1 MNDQNAIPPQIPGA
15 TPMFTDRRLLGDDPA
30 ERVPISHVFGVIEAL
45 LRQPRRLLFQLRQP
59 GAGKLIAAM
68 VAIAIFCSLVY
79 GLVAGTFSG
88 GMQLWAAPVKIA
100 GGLLISAAICLPSL
114 YIFACLSGSQARL
127 AEICGLLAGLLML
140 MTILLIGFAPVA
152 WIFSQSTESAVWMGT
167 LHLFF
172 WWVAT
177 LFALRFIKHGFS
189 FTNAKSQA
197 GLNVWI
203 IIFLLVAVQMT
214 TALRPIIGK
223 SDTFFPAE
231 KQFFLGH
238 WADCLKQS
246 TADSKTNQ
254 HN

>member
-1 MNDQNAIPPQIPGA
+1 MNDQNAIPPQIPPPGA
-15 TPMFTDRRLLGDDPA
+15 APMIANRRLLGEDPV
-30 ERVPISHVFGVIEAL
+30 ERVPITHVFGAIEAL

-68 VAIAIFCSLVY
+68 IAVAIFCSLIY

-88 GMQLWAAPVKIA
+88 GMQLWAAPIKIA

-127 AEICGLLAGLLML
+127 AEICGLLTGLLML

-152 WIFSQSTESAVWMGT
+152 WIFSQSTESTAWMGI
-167 LHLFF
+167 LHLSF
-172 WWVAT
+172 WLVAT
-177 LFALRFIKHGFS
+177 LFAVRFMKHGFS
-189 FTNAKSQA
+189 YTNAKSQA

-203 IIFLLVAVQMT
+203 IIFLLVALQMT

-223 SDTFFPAE
+223 SDTFFPDK
-231 KQFFLGH
+231 KQFFLTH
-238 WADCLKQS
+238 WVDCLQ
-246 TADSKTNQ
+246 
-254 HN
+254 